1 MEDKQH
7 VWTFRVFLC
16 RTHIYADAAHPESA
30 LDKKAAAGLLG
41 GKGKQIF
48 SVIGTGGRG
57 VDDLL
62 CPDLF
67 RLQFAAVVELVMVVC
82 GGVCLDGHV

>member
-57 VDDLL
+57 VYGKVVWMLMASIIL
-62 CPDLF
+62 GIGHIGIH
-67 RLQFAAVVELVMVVC
+67 LQHRRENPA
-82 GGVCLDGHV
+82 